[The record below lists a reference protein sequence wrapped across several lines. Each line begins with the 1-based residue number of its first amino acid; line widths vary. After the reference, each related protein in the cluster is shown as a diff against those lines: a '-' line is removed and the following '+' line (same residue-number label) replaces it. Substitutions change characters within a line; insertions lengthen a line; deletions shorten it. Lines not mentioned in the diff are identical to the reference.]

1 MHVADRLLR
10 LLDPA
15 RVADPAV
22 SEEEAEMLRMR
33 IITSERHLS
42 RPHPRRRLLVWVS
55 AVTVTVVV
63 AVAGVGLVG
72 GPAQDSAYAATP
84 APLELEDAQGV
95 PAAETLQQLARA
107 AQMGPTP
114 GSGRVK
120 HFRYETWS
128 LFTRIDGGRVTSE
141 VVPQSYETWKQP
153 DGSTRQVQTSNGTST
168 TDGFPSTDKP
178 DPPGAPTPESMK
190 QWVLSQG
197 DGTGA
202 GAFLNRLNERSLD
215 TVLTPQ
221 QSAGI
226 LRALASFDGVEYH
239 GGVQDRSG
247 RAGMAFSVDSD
258 FGGLPKKQTAIFD
271 PDTGKLLAYEEMLTE
286 DAGELNVRIPSVT
299 EYTTHLSSG
308 YSN

>member
-1 MHVADRLLR
+1 MHVADKLLR

-15 RVADPAV
+15 RMADPV
-22 SEEEAEMLRMR
+22 MSEEEAEMLRIR
-33 IITSERHLS
+33 TISSESHLS
-42 RPHPRRRLLVWVS
+42 RPHPRRRMLVWASAV
-55 AVTVTVVV
+55 AVTV
-63 AVAGVGLVG
+63 AVALVGVGLVG

-84 APLELEDAQGV
+84 APLQLEDAQGV
-95 PAAETLQQLARA
+95 PAADTLQQLARA
-107 AQMGPTP
+107 AEKGPTP
-114 GSGRVK
+114 DSGRVK

-128 LFTRIDGGRVTSE
+128 LFTSIDGDRVTSE
-141 VVPQSYETWKQP
+141 VVPQSYETWQQP

-168 TDGFPSTDKP
+168 TDDFPSTDRP
-178 DPPGAPTPESMK
+178 DPPDTPTPESMK

-221 QSAGI
+221 QNAGI
-226 LRALASFDGVEYH
+226 LRALASFDGVEYN
-239 GGVQDRSG
+239 GSAQDRSG
-247 RAGMAFSVDSD
+247 RTGLAFSVESD
-258 FGGLPKKQTAIFD
+258 FGGLPKKQTTIFD
-271 PDTGKLLAYEEMLTE
+271 PDTGRLLAYEEMLTE

-299 EYTTHLSSG
+299 EYTTHLSSS